1 MYTSTASA
9 SEKIVGIAD
18 QLLNCFDAAEYVRVT
33 VGVPL
38 SDSDLERHVRA
49 GTGPVFRRWGKQ
61 RLFRRSD
68 LLTWAADRLGPPVHP
83 HRREASR

>member
-1 MYTSTASA
+1 MHTNTASA

-18 QLLNCFDAAEYVRVT
+18 QLLDCFDAAEFIRNA

-38 SDSDLERHVRA
+38 TDADLERHVRA
-49 GTGPVFRRWGKQ
+49 GNGPVFRRWGKQ

-68 LLTWAADRLGPPVHP
+68 LLTWAADRLSPPIRP
-83 HRREASR
+83 RREVAR